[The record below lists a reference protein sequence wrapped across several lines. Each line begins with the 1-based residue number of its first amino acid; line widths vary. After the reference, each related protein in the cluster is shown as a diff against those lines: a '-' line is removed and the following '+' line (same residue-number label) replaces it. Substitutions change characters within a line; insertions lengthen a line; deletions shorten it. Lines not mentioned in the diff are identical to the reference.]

1 MVAVAVRRRKGVMP
15 GRARG
20 WDKNQAEETWRI
32 LAAGVDD
39 LDEILAELRALGNLW
54 VEMVTHPGPL
64 NIERVQAYSERVQRL
79 ANRGLDRGARRRL
92 EALTGMRLVTERQKP
107 AGKGGLPGAA

>member
-32 LAAGVDD
+32 LAAGVEDI
-39 LDEILAELRALGNLW
+39 DEIFEEVRALANLW

-64 NIERVQAYSERVQRL
+64 NVERIRAYNDRVQRL
-79 ANRGLDRGARRRL
+79 ADRGLSRKARRRI
-92 EALTGMRLVTERQKP
+92 EALTGLRLMDKQKP
-107 AGKGGLPGAA
+107 AGKGGLPQTA